1 MAVCPAGHTS
11 ATDDYCDQC
20 GAKIVAAPPPEPEAP
35 PVETCPACGAAVDA
49 RFCESCGYDIEAGM
63 PVVTLTLG
71 ADRAHWERMVGSG
84 EPAFPAQPPD
94 QSFELSGEQA
104 TLGRIRVNAAVD
116 VDIALTG
123 PDTDPA
129 VSHYQCEFAR
139 NPETGTWSVRDSG
152 SANGTW
158 INDAEAPLADA
169 AVHVLAKGDRILIG
183 AWTCLTVGFGA
194 AAAPEA
200 PDEPEAAAAP
210 EAPAEAE
217 APPEAPAEAEAGAQ
231 EPAGSAPGAE
241 AAPDVETPAPA
252 EAEAPPE
259 AELPAPPEPEAEA
272 AEAPAA
278 AAPESEATS
287 NDPS

>member
-35 PVETCPACGAAVDA
+35 QVETCPACGAAVDA
-49 RFCESCGYDIEAGM
+49 RFCESCGYDVEAGM

-71 ADRAHWERMVGSG
+71 ADRPHWERMVGSG
-84 EPAFPAQPPD
+84 EPAFPAQPPS

-123 PDTDPA
+123 PDADPA
-129 VSHYQCEFAR
+129 VSHYQCEFVR
-139 NPETGTWSVRDSG
+139 NPDTGTWSVRDSG

-194 AAAPEA
+194 AAAGAPEA
-200 PDEPEAAAAP
+200 PDEPGAAVGSEAAVVPEAEPEAEAAP
-210 EAPAEAE
+210 EATV
-217 APPEAPAEAEAGAQ
+217 
-231 EPAGSAPGAE
+231 PG
-241 AAPDVETPAPA
+241 

-259 AELPAPPEPEAEA
+259 AEPPAAAEPEAETT
-272 AEAPAA
+272 EAPAA
-278 AAPESEATS
+278 AAPEAEAASEE
-287 NDPS
+287 PS